1 MFSHVSVCQSFCQR
15 GGSGVEGPHV
25 TITQD
30 ALRHGTCLPTPDMAP
45 NHPPPTPDMETTPPA
60 TNIWNLVQTC
70 SLEDLPST
78 GTDI

>member
-1 MFSHVSVCQSFCQR
+1 MCLSVNHSANGG

-25 TITQD
+25 TVTHD

-45 NHPPPTPDMETTPPA
+45 NPPPRHQTWKTTPPA
-60 TNIWNLVQTC
+60 TYIWNLVQTC